1 MAKAPERRGLG
12 RGLSA
17 LLGDIGGDIGADI
30 PGGLR
35 GEPDTGAIAGGERP
49 GEPSSGADPAA
60 ARMPATAP
68 IERLRSNP
76 DQPRR
81 DFPEAELNELADSIR
96 QRGIIQPVVVRPD
109 PAHPGDY
116 QIVAG
121 ERRWRA
127 AQRAQLHQ
135 VPVVIRDLDDRTVLE
150 VAIIENIQRSDL
162 NPIEEAN
169 GYSQL
174 IDRFSYTQE
183 KMSEIV
189 GKSRSHVANTM
200 RLLALPDPV
209 QQMLRNGKL
218 SAGHARALINA
229 PDPVALAEQ
238 AVAKGLTV
246 RQVEELARRV
256 AAPKHRLRG
265 GGGSKQKDADTRIL
279 EGDLSAAIGMAVSI
293 DHHPTDG
300 GGDLRIRYKTLDELD
315 RLCRKLTD

>member
-1 MAKAPERRGLG
+1 MSKLPERRGLG

-17 LLGDIGGDIGADI
+17 LLGEIGADI
-30 PGGLR
+30 GQ
-35 GEPDTGAIAGGERP
+35 TGATLAVPTAG
-49 GEPSSGADPAA
+49 APAQETQISTA
-60 ARMPATAP
+60 LSPAGHPPTTVP
-68 IERLRSNP
+68 IEHLNSNP

-81 DFPEAELNELADSIR
+81 DFPETELNELAESIR

-109 PAHPGDY
+109 PTRPGDY

-127 AQRAQLHQ
+127 AQRARLHE
-135 VPVVIRDLDDRTVLE
+135 VPVVIRDLDDRAVLE
-150 VAIIENIQRSDL
+150 LAIIENVQRSDL
-162 NPIEEAN
+162 NPVEEAN

-174 IDRFSYTQE
+174 IKRFAYTQE
-183 KMSEIV
+183 EASEIV
-189 GKSRSHVANTM
+189 GKSRSHVANTL
-200 RLLALPDPV
+200 RLLGLPDQV
-209 QQMLRNGKL
+209 QKMLRSGKL

-238 AVAKGLTV
+238 AVLRGLTV

-256 AAPKHRLRG
+256 AAPRRRQRG
-265 GGGSKQKDADTRIL
+265 NGGPKQKDADTRIL

-293 DHHPTDG
+293 EHHPTDG
-300 GGDLRIRYKTLDELD
+300 GGEIRVRYRSLDELD